1 MITGVTSSGFA
12 FELDDN
18 AADNYE
24 ILDALVKIDRGES
37 TRIVDVVD
45 SLLGEEQ
52 KEKLMEHIRNEK
64 GRVSASGMIKE
75 TFEIFEK
82 CKEIKNS

>member
-1 MITGVTSSGFA
+1 MIKGVTNSGFA
-12 FELDDN
+12 FELDDDVV
-18 AADNYE
+18 DNYE
-24 ILDALVKIDRGES
+24 MLDALVKVDRGE
-37 TRIVDVVD
+37 TTYIVDVVD

-52 KEKLMEHIRNEK
+52 KEKLMKHIRNEK

-82 CKEIKNS
+82 CKEIKNL

>member
-1 MITGVTSSGFA
+1 MIKGVTNSGFA
-12 FELDDN
+12 FELDDDVV
-18 AADNYE
+18 DNYE
-24 ILDALVKIDRGES
+24 MLDALVKVDRGE
-37 TRIVDVVD
+37 TTYIVDVVD